1 LYKYL
6 ARLLAVLLVFSALTV
21 LAGFLNVTYT
31 YPDTLSDCTIVLG
44 PGNFTNI
51 ENAPS
56 NSTVCL
62 IPGEYRVKALDIA
75 NKSLTIQG
83 LGSNPGDVRIV
94 LTEGSLKLAPRG
106 NETIVLRD
114 LSVESLTNNPAI
126 QIYYPGGA
134 SAEIGRGARRSAG
147 VVYDIGEVILDN
159 LLVNATKAIAT
170 SVQVGPD
177 IIIRSFELRNSLIL
191 AGNIGVQIGP
201 DSSVTGVIVIDNNT
215 IRANEIGIQVGPGA
229 YVAAYLRISRNNIT
243 AGSIGVQVGPPT
255 GANKAP
261 PVIGILEVISNSIA
275 SNTSNVLEI
284 RSFIR
289 YNASIYLNKFIGDGS
304 NVTIR
309 IDTALVNTS
318 VVFFNTP
325 NETNYTCR
333 GIPSLSYL
341 GNYYVDWTQP
351 DNDSNC
357 IVDIPRP
364 ITSGLV
370 DAFPLTTDPSSLS
383 RYSNMSPLVLEVL
396 LEELIGA
403 EGISAVVMGGSILVD
418 YSAVS
423 YSLIVVGL
431 TLLAIG
437 ELARRTRLR

>member
-1 LYKYL
+1 LYRYL
-6 ARLLAVLLVFSALTV
+6 ARLLVVLLVCSALTV

-62 IPGEYRVKALDIA
+62 IPGEYQVKALDIA
-75 NKSLTIQG
+75 NKSLTIRG

-114 LSVESLTNNPAI
+114 LSIESLTNSSAI

-134 SAEIGRGARRSAG
+134 SAGAGGGGG

-170 SVQVGPD
+170 SVQVGPQ
-177 IIIRSFELRNSLIL
+177 IKLRSFELRNSVIL
-191 AGNIGVQIGP
+191 AGDTGVQIGP

-215 IRANEIGIQVGPGA
+215 IRANNIGIQVGPGA

-243 AGSIGVQVGPPT
+243 AGSKGVQVGPPT

-289 YNASIYLNKFIGDGS
+289 YNASIYLNKFLGNGS
-304 NVTIR
+304 NVTIS
-309 IDTALVNTS
+309 IDTELVNPS
-318 VVFFNTP
+318 VVSFNTP
-325 NETNYTCR
+325 DEREYWCNGKVCK
-333 GIPSLSYL
+333 SYL

-357 IVDIPRP
+357 IVDIPRF

-370 DAFPLTTDPSSLS
+370 DAFALTTDPSGL
-383 RYSNMSPLVLEVL
+383 YLEYQWWLIAIPGL

-403 EGISAVVMGGSILVD
+403 EGVSAVVMGGGVLVD

-423 YSLIVVGL
+423 YSLIVTGL

>member
-1 LYKYL
+1 
-6 ARLLAVLLVFSALTV
+6 V

-31 YPDTLSDCTIVLG
+31 YSDTLSDCTIVLG

-51 ENAPS
+51 KNAPS

-62 IPGEYRVKALDIA
+62 IPGEYQVKALDIA
-75 NKSLTIQG
+75 NKSLTIRG

-106 NETIVLRD
+106 NETIVIRN
-114 LSVESLTNNPAI
+114 LSVESLTKNPAI

-134 SAEIGRGARRSAG
+134 RSGAGGGGG
-147 VVYDIGEVILDN
+147 VVYDIGGVILDN

-170 SVQVGPD
+170 SVQVGPQ
-177 IIIRSFELRNSLIL
+177 ITLRSFVLRNSVIL
-191 AGNIGVQIGP
+191 AGDTGVQIGP

-215 IRANEIGIQVGPGA
+215 IRANKIGIQVGPDT

-243 AGSIGVQVGPPT
+243 AGKIGIQVGPPT
-255 GANKAP
+255 GAKKAP

-289 YNASIYLNKFIGDGS
+289 YNASIYLNKFLGDGS
-304 NVTIR
+304 NVKIR
-309 IDTALVNTS
+309 IDTLVNPS

-325 NETNYTCR
+325 DEREYWCNGRVYK
-333 GIPSLSYL
+333 SYL

-364 ITSGLV
+364 ITSVLV
-370 DAFPLTTDPSSLS
+370 DAFALTTDPSGL
-383 RYSNMSPLVLEVL
+383 YLEYQWWL
-396 LEELIGA
+396 IAIPGLIEELIGA
-403 EGISAVVMGGSILVD
+403 EGVSAGIVMGGGVLVD

-423 YSLIVVGL
+423 YSLIATGL

-437 ELARRTRLR
+437 ELTRRTRLR

>member
-1 LYKYL
+1 M
-6 ARLLAVLLVFSALTV
+6 LLVFSALTV
-21 LAGFLNVTYT
+21 LTGFLNVTYT
-31 YPDTLSDCTIVLG
+31 YPDTLSNCTIVLE
-44 PGNFTNI
+44 PGNFPNI
-51 ENAPS
+51 KNAPS

-62 IPGEYRVKALDIA
+62 IPGEYRVEALDIA
-75 NKSLTIQG
+75 NKTLTIQG
-83 LGSNPGDVRIV
+83 LGSNPGDVRII
-94 LTEGSLKLAPRG
+94 LTSGSFKLAPG
-106 NETIVLRD
+106 ENETIILRN
-114 LSVESLTNNPAI
+114 LSVETKTTTKEDPAI
-126 QIYYPGGA
+126 QVYWSGKKGA
-134 SAEIGRGARRSAG
+134 K
-147 VVYDIGEVILDN
+147 YDIGTIILDN
-159 LLVNATKAIAT
+159 ILVNATRAIAT
-170 SVQVGPD
+170 SVQVGPN
-177 IIIRSFELRNSLIL
+177 ITLRSFELKNSVIL
-191 AGNIGVQIGP
+191 AGKIGVQVGP

-243 AGSIGVQVGPPT
+243 AGEIGIQVGPST
-255 GANKAP
+255 QDEKP
-261 PVIGILEVISNSIA
+261 PPRIGILEVIRNTIV
-275 SNTSNVLEI
+275 SNTSKVIEI
-284 RSFIR
+284 RSYIT
-289 YNASIYLNKFIGDGS
+289 YNASIYLNKFLGDGS

-325 NETNYTCR
+325 DEIQYCCNGNFTSR
-333 GIPSLSYL
+333 L

-351 DNDSNC
+351 DEKPPYC
-357 IVDIPRP
+357 IVDDPRF

-370 DAFPLTTDPSSLS
+370 DAFALTTDPSSL
-383 RYSNMSPLVLEVL
+383 YLEYQCI

-403 EGISAVVMGGSILVD
+403 GSVGIVMGGGILVD

>member
-1 LYKYL
+1 
-6 ARLLAVLLVFSALTV
+6 V

-31 YPDTLSDCTIVLG
+31 YPDILSDCTIVLG

-51 ENAPS
+51 KNAPS

-62 IPGEYRVKALDIA
+62 IPGEYQVKELDIA
-75 NKSLTIQG
+75 NKSLTIRG

-114 LSVESLTNNPAI
+114 LSVESLTNSSAI

-134 SAEIGRGARRSAG
+134 SAKKGKGAGGGGG

-170 SVQVGPD
+170 SVQVGPN
-177 IIIRSFELRNSLIL
+177 ITIRSFELRNSVIL
-191 AGNIGVQIGP
+191 AGDTGVQIGP
-201 DSSVTGVIVIDNNT
+201 HSSVTSVIVIDNNT
-215 IRANEIGIQVGPGA
+215 IRANNIGIQVGPGA

-243 AGSIGVQVGPPT
+243 AGSKGVQVGPPT

-284 RSFIR
+284 RSFIG
-289 YNASIYLNKFIGDGS
+289 YNASIYLNKFLGDGS

-309 IDTALVNTS
+309 IDTKVVNPS
-318 VVFFNTP
+318 VVSFNTP
-325 NETNYTCR
+325 DEREYWCNGRVYK
-333 GIPSLSYL
+333 SYL

-364 ITSGLV
+364 ITSGLE
-370 DAFPLTTDPSSLS
+370 DAFPLTTDPSGL
-383 RYSNMSPLVLEVL
+383 YLEYQWWL
-396 LEELIGA
+396 IAIPGLIEELIGA
-403 EGISAVVMGGSILVD
+403 EGVSAGIVMGGGVLVD

-423 YSLIVVGL
+423 YSLIATGL

-437 ELARRTRLR
+437 ELTRRTRLK

>member
-1 LYKYL
+1 
-6 ARLLAVLLVFSALTV
+6 V

-31 YPDTLSDCTIVLG
+31 YSDTLSDCTIVLG

-51 ENAPS
+51 KNAPS

-62 IPGEYRVKALDIA
+62 IPGEYQVKELDIA
-75 NKSLTIQG
+75 NKSLTIRG

-114 LSVESLTNNPAI
+114 LSVESLTNSSAI

-134 SAEIGRGARRSAG
+134 SAGRGRGAGRGGG

-170 SVQVGPD
+170 SVQVGPQ
-177 IIIRSFELRNSLIL
+177 ITLRSFELRNSVIL
-191 AGNIGVQIGP
+191 AGDTGVQIGP

-215 IRANEIGIQVGPGA
+215 IRANKIGIQVGPGT

-243 AGSIGVQVGPPT
+243 AGSKGVQVGPPT

-289 YNASIYLNKFIGDGS
+289 YNASIYLNKFLGDGS

-309 IDTALVNTS
+309 IDTKVVNQS
-318 VVFFNTP
+318 VVSFNTP
-325 NETNYTCR
+325 DEREYWCNGRVYK
-333 GIPSLSYL
+333 SYL

-364 ITSGLV
+364 ITSGLE
-370 DAFPLTTDPSSLS
+370 DAFALTTDPSGL
-383 RYSNMSPLVLEVL
+383 YLEYQWWL
-396 LEELIGA
+396 IAIPGLIEELIGA
-403 EGISAVVMGGSILVD
+403 EGVSAGIVMGGGVLVD

-423 YSLIVVGL
+423 YSLIATGL

-437 ELARRTRLR
+437 ELTRRTRLM